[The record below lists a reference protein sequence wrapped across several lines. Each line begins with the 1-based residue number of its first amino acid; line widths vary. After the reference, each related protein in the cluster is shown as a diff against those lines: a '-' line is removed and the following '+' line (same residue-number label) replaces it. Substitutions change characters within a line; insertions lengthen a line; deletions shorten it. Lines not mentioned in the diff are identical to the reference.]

1 MFSDSAEGQVWVADL
16 HRGAF
21 FGETALIFENHKR
34 SATVRAC
41 TNCDLFMLSR
51 DDFKMVLQEFPDSAV
66 KVQLTIEAAVKM
78 LNTVGN
84 CAAGDSDSSISDA
97 ASAMILGRPKEQQL
111 KSDASKRLLHTQT
124 AASGSFGSSF
134 ISIGSNSSFKRG
146 GDIQSMMAGS
156 GPSESKGTPIEQY
169 GNEPV
174 SPSGSLVQLTQPASG
189 SLVQLTQPNGGS
201 MIRPKSNSSV
211 RGIARK
217 ISTKVSSFN
226 AFLDAGGSGGAPE
239 GAQMVRLT
247 SGVSPHG
254 STNGSLVDQGTLST
268 KLIAKLLDK
277 IENIEERLDE
287 KGVVRRNSRLPATSV
302 DNVGSDDEAGVFGAP
317 VAPIAQEWE
326 RQWDDQ
332 RGAYF
337 FTNKSDGSKMYAA
350 DEEG

>member
-66 KVQLTIEAAVKM
+66 KVQMTIEAAVKM
-78 LNTVGN
+78 LNTVAN

-97 ASAMILGRPKEQQL
+97 TSAMILGRPKAQQL

-134 ISIGSNSSFKRG
+134 ISVGSNASFKRG
-146 GDIQSMMAGS
+146 GDIQSMMVGS

-169 GNEPV
+169 GNERM
-174 SPSGSLVQLTQPASG
+174 SPSG

-201 MIRPKSNSSV
+201 LIRPKSSSSV

-217 ISTKVSSFN
+217 ISTKVSSVN
-226 AFLDAGGSGGAPE
+226 AFLDAGEAGGAPE
-239 GAQMVRLT
+239 GAQMIRLT

-254 STNGSLVDQGTLST
+254 STNGSLVDQGSLST
-268 KLIAKLLDK
+268 NLIAKLLDK
-277 IENIEERLDE
+277 IETIEERLDE
-287 KGVVRRNSRLPATSV
+287 KGVARRNSRLPATSV
-302 DNVGSDDEAGVFGAP
+302 DNIGSDDEAGKFGAL
-317 VAPIAQEWE
+317 VAPVAQEWE